1 MSARRAAPSHR
12 GLARAARALACAAL
26 AAALAG
32 CASSRPLLASHG
44 DYAAYRATR
53 VSRTLD
59 ERLAAASAYLA
70 RYPDGAFAGEVRVYL
85 ARAEPVYYASKRGS
99 AAGLT
104 AYLAALPRGAFSAD
118 ARFRLG
124 QLIRARNTGDLLS
137 RAAQETEARLAKER
151 AERERVREELTAWLR
166 RFLDGEAWGRP
177 LAQAPAEVVV
187 PFSLTLPA
195 PTCAPAPAPVD
206 ERAGPGALVC
216 AKRIELPFTVK
227 AEGEAAPRAAQIE
240 IAILEDAAGR
250 PIEVAIRGPELFTR
264 LEEARSAREVAP
276 DDPSGR
282 IGGISLAVELAR
294 AVFQDHVSADPSCG
308 REVVAPVVLHLEC
321 GGARLVARAAADAGE
336 EDALTIT
343 ASAPAR

>member
-1 MSARRAAPSHR
+1 MSARRAAPAHR
-12 GLARAARALACAAL
+12 GLARAALACAAL
-26 AAALAG
+26 VAALSG

-59 ERLAAASAYLA
+59 ERLAAASAYLE

-85 ARAEPVYYASKRGS
+85 ARAEPAYYASKRGS

-124 QLIRARNTGDLLS
+124 QLIQARNTGDLLS

-151 AERERVREELTAWLR
+151 AERERVRDELTAWLR
-166 RFLDGEAWGRP
+166 RFLDSEAWGRP

-195 PTCAPAPAPVD
+195 PTCAPAPID

-216 AKRIELPFTVK
+216 SKRIELPFTVK
-227 AEGEAAPRAAQIE
+227 AEGEAAARAAQIE

-264 LEEARSAREVAP
+264 LEEARSAREVAA

-294 AVFQDHVSADPSCG
+294 AVFQDHVSPEPSCS

-321 GGARLVARAAADAGE
+321 GGARLVARAATDAGDD
-336 EDALTIT
+336 DALTI
-343 ASAPAR
+343 AVEPPAR